1 MPPPECASLISNLV
15 LISSCCPLRRIW
27 WQLQLEE
34 SFFPF
39 FYPRPPP
46 PAALSFQN
54 KGREKHN
61 LIPCGNVMQLE
72 NREGITATLYN
83 IKKSDGLFWFQ
94 CWRKHTDAW
103 HLYQLSIHH
112 TRHCRNVMCQI
123 FIIGQCD
130 NIFFSFCFFISFLP
144 VAYVPEELN
153 EAALL
158 DEDVEGEDSAVEE
171 EPALKYVCQ
180 DKDLLLKDSQ
190 GFHDSP
196 PVDFSSHEMDSESHL
211 SESSDRMS
219 DFESASVKNEED
231 SSAKEL
237 LTSLSSTSSVMMT
250 TTATPSS
257 DEVTQLGP
265 DSLEQMKA
273 IYTSFLTNSY
283 WSSMNLNMSQQ
294 TAEKPP
300 RSHSRSSSSSSSSS
314 SCGSGGYDWH
324 QTAVAKTL
332 QNVSQNQS
340 RLLQPSIWAKPLQ
353 YCAALSAEHQTLW
366 FHLHWCQQVPLQ
378 RLQCR
383 LRHSGWAHRAHEWYG
398 PLPRW

>member
-1 MPPPECASLISNLV
+1 ML
-15 LISSCCPLRRIW
+15 
-27 WQLQLEE
+27 
-34 SFFPF
+34 
-39 FYPRPPP
+39 
-46 PAALSFQN
+46 
-54 KGREKHN
+54 
-61 LIPCGNVMQLE
+61 
-72 NREGITATLYN
+72 
-83 IKKSDGLFWFQ
+83 
-94 CWRKHTDAW
+94 
-103 HLYQLSIHH
+103 
-112 TRHCRNVMCQI
+112 
-123 FIIGQCD
+123 
-130 NIFFSFCFFISFLP
+130 
-144 VAYVPEELN
+144 PEELN

-340 RLLQPSIWAKPLQ
+340 RLLHPASEPNLFSTVQLYRQSTKLYGSIFTGASKFRCKTAVPPTTLWLSSPCTWMIWATTEMITMRQTVRVPSAGQSLAKRSLLEMEGKEDAQKVLKCMYCGHSFESLQ
-353 YCAALSAEHQTLW
+353 DLSVHMIKTKHYQK
-366 FHLHWCQQVPLQ
+366 VPLKEPVTPVAAKII
-378 RLQCR
+378 
-383 LRHSGWAHRAHEWYG
+383 SSAS
-398 PLPRW
+398 